1 MSIEKSEI
9 AHFSINKILEE
20 LTISIE
26 ENLPGVD
33 EKFNEFTKF
42 FNKEFP
48 LDNLEERGGAEALT
62 WALMDG
68 PLALYGL
75 GMNGAAIIELHGIAE
90 RFALRESINNIII
103 QSKKSTIINIIERHT
118 LSDFASILFDLDIFD
133 KDDLKFIK
141 KLGKLRNGLAHKNP
155 KIVSNVVCSGKEI
168 SFLDIDSVITTEIV
182 LL

>member
-48 LDNLEERGGAEALT
+48 LDNLEERGV
-62 WALMDG
+62 
-68 PLALYGL
+68 
-75 GMNGAAIIELHGIAE
+75 
-90 RFALRESINNIII
+90 
-103 QSKKSTIINIIERHT
+103 
-118 LSDFASILFDLDIFD
+118 
-133 KDDLKFIK
+133 LK
-141 KLGKLRNGLAHKNP
+141 L
-155 KIVSNVVCSGKEI
+155 
-168 SFLDIDSVITTEIV
+168 
-182 LL
+182 